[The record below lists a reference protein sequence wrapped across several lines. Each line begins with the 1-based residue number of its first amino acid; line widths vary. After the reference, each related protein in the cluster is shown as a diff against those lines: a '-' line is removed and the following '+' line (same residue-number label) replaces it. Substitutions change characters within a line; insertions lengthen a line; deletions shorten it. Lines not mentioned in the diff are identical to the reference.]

1 MDSIGLWIIAGVVSL
16 SLAIPVGLV
25 LYLAYQTCVAISER
39 PMLLS
44 PTVLLVL
51 VVVGLVYVFYTF
63 TSGRAKH
70 GEVVQ
75 AKLALDELRASNPEY
90 KFSVDEFRDGTI
102 AFTHDVIGAIGIFD
116 PDKKLLRLKSA
127 DREDSTEDCQS
138 QEEAET
144 AVEDYLRRICDPN
157 PAE

>member
-1 MDSIGLWIIAGVVSL
+1 
-16 SLAIPVGLV
+16 
-25 LYLAYQTCVAISER
+25 
-39 PMLLS
+39 MLLS
-44 PTVLLVL
+44 PTVVLVL

-63 TSGRAKH
+63 TSSRAKH

-127 DREDSTEDCQS
+127 DREDCTEDCQS

-144 AVEDYLRRICDPN
+144 AVEDYLRRIYDPN

>member
-1 MDSIGLWIIAGVVSL
+1 
-16 SLAIPVGLV
+16 
-25 LYLAYQTCVAISER
+25 
-39 PMLLS
+39 MLLS

-70 GEVVQ
+70 GEEIVQ
-75 AKLALDELRASNPEY
+75 AKLEMDELRASNPEY

-116 PDKKLLRLKSA
+116 PDKKLLRLESA
-127 DREDSTEDCQS
+127 DREDSTSTEDCQS

-144 AVEDYLRRICDPN
+144 AVEDYLRSI
-157 PAE
+157 

>member
-1 MDSIGLWIIAGVVSL
+1 
-16 SLAIPVGLV
+16 
-25 LYLAYQTCVAISER
+25 
-39 PMLLS
+39 MLLS

-90 KFSVDEFRDGTI
+90 KFSVDELRDGTI

-116 PDKKLLRLKSA
+116 PDKKLLRLESA

-144 AVEDYLRRICDPN
+144 AFEDYLRRIYDPN
-157 PAE
+157 PND

>member
-1 MDSIGLWIIAGVVSL
+1 
-16 SLAIPVGLV
+16 
-25 LYLAYQTCVAISER
+25 
-39 PMLLS
+39 MLLS
-44 PTVLLVL
+44 PMVVLVL

-70 GEVVQ
+70 GEEIVQ
-75 AKLALDELRASNPEY
+75 AKLEMDELPASNPEY

-127 DREDSTEDCQS
+127 DREDCTEDCQS

-144 AVEDYLRRICDPN
+144 AVEDYLRRIYDPN